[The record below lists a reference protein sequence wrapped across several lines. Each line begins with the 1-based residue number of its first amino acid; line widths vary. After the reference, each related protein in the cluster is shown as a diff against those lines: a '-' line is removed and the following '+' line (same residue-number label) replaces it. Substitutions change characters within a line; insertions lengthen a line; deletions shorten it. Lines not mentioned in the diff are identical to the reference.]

1 MDNEIAVL
9 DDVNNMT
16 NVTQPLK
23 VTGLGKRLKTA
34 RESMNLSEKEAAAR
48 LYLNPKII
56 SYIENEKFS
65 DGPPITFMRGYL
77 RSYAKLL
84 NVPESEIK
92 AELDEIELSIKPVH
106 ISAPILHASPINKSE
121 RYIRWITYLIVLT
134 LLTLV
139 CIWWSSQSHYLIA
152 DVPAK
157 TPFQA
162 PPVTVTKAPPP
173 PPKVEETVLKP
184 EFNIKPQPAIG
195 IMIPSNTV
203 VPNNNSPVVSSA
215 PVSPSEIVN
224 PNARQRDYVPP
235 KTVPAPGVVTSPES
249 G

>member
-1 MDNEIAVL
+1 MDNETAVI
-9 DDVNNMT
+9 DDVNSMT

-23 VTGLGKRLKTA
+23 VTGLGQRLKIA

-48 LYLNPKII
+48 LYLNAKII
-56 SYIENEKFS
+56 SFIENENFA
-65 DGPPITFMRGYL
+65 DGPPLTFMRGYL

-92 AELDEIELSIKPVH
+92 AELDEIELAIAPVH

-134 LLTLV
+134 LLALV
-139 CIWWSSQSHYLIA
+139 CIWWSSQSHYLIN

-162 PPVTVTKAPPP
+162 PPVTVTKAPPEAEVAKP
-173 PPKVEETVLKP
+173 FLKP
-184 EFNIKPQPAIG
+184 EFNTKPQPAIG
-195 IMIPSNTV
+195 IIIPSKRTQITNKNV
-203 VPNNNSPVVSSA
+203 FVPSTA
-215 PVSPSEIVN
+215 PQELPQTMS
-224 PNARQRDYVPP
+224 PNARSRESVQPTNVATPEASM
-235 KTVPAPGVVTSPES
+235 TPES